1 VRSPQG
7 RRDQEKQQ
15 SKSRGAEDRRG
26 ADLRPES
33 RACPT
38 WDCVSGAPE
47 TRQLSEG
54 LHIKVC
60 RAILPGNR
68 DEQKDAPG
76 FSRFSKNF
84 PGRRPARRLRTER
97 QNADGEECGIEYHR
111 QRGARRAIESDRA
124 GVNVDDPRPGSK
136 EDGRGRE
143 VRPSKD
149 CASASKALYRLPR
162 RQQRIDRGR
171 LECLPGNSDVQLR

>member
-1 VRSPQG
+1 MRSPQG

-15 SKSRGAEDRRG
+15 SKSRGAEDRRE

-60 RAILPGNR
+60 RAILPGNH
-68 DEQKDAPG
+68 DDQKGAPG
-76 FSRFSKNF
+76 FSTFFVKTF
-84 PGRRPARRLRTER
+84 PAGGLRDASGQNGNTQMARH
-97 QNADGEECGIEYHR
+97 A
-111 QRGARRAIESDRA
+111 ESNIT
-124 GVNVDDPRPGSK
+124 VNVV
-136 EDGRGRE
+136 RE
-143 VRPSKD
+143 ERSRATGP
-149 CASASKALYRLPR
+149 A
-162 RQQRIDRGR
+162 
-171 LECLPGNSDVQLR
+171 